1 MAEERSP
8 PASPVCYLDEAAN
21 TYAGYLSVAE
31 AFDLI
36 RRWRAQ
42 AQRPDIAIRLMA
54 LLPPASSG
62 AEQDNATGPLPPLAD
77 AALQAE
83 IRRMLPQFRDDALHR
98 ALSEIA
104 DLL

>member
-21 TYAGYLSVAE
+21 TYAGYLSSTE

-36 RRWRAQ
+36 RRWHAQ
-42 AQRPDIAIRLMA
+42 AQRPDIALRLMA
-54 LLPPASSG
+54 LLPSASPDDQPG
-62 AEQDNATGPLPPLAD
+62 NAAGPLSPLAD

-83 IRRMLPQFRDDALHR
+83 IRRALPQFRDDAVHR
-98 ALSEIA
+98 TLSAIA

>member
-21 TYAGYLSVAE
+21 TYAGYLSTAE

-36 RRWRAQ
+36 RRWHAQ
-42 AQRPDIAIRLMA
+42 AQRHDISLRLMA
-54 LLPPASSG
+54 LLPSASPDAQS
-62 AEQDNATGPLPPLAD
+62 DNVAGPLPPLSD

-83 IRRMLPQFRDDALHR
+83 MRRALPQFRDDAVHR
-98 ALSEIA
+98 TLSAIA